1 MVTLGADTHKAS
13 HTIVAVD
20 ELGRSL
26 GETTVAATEA
36 GHRTLIAWAAQFP
49 ERRFALE
56 DVRHLSRRLE
66 ADLIRAGERVVRVP
80 TRLMGRRGVRDA
92 SGGSPMPST
101 PWPRPGRR
109 CGNLVCPRPPSKAL
123 NASCVCSWTTGRTT
137 SASAPGWRIACS
149 GTSTNFFPAMS

>member
-1 MVTLGADTHKAS
+1 MVTLGAHTHKAS

-20 ELGRSL
+20 ELGRTL
-26 GETTVAATEA
+26 GETTVAATGA

-80 TRLMGRRGVRDA
+80 TRLMGKARRSALLRCR
-92 SGGSPMPST
+92 PT
-101 PWPRPGRR
+101 P
-109 CGNLVCPRPPSKAL
+109 
-123 NASCVCSWTTGRTT
+123 
-137 SASAPGWRIACS
+137 
-149 GTSTNFFPAMS
+149 